1 MPEPIDANETSAE
14 APGKHRHLVW
24 LGVFA
29 GLLLT
34 VIGVRFMIVPRTA
47 ANNFGLT
54 KELVGYE
61 LHRMIGLRDLWLG
74 LLGMALAL
82 LREWRALALWFAF
95 GALVCF
101 ADAVIAAGSSGK
113 PLAIAFHVGSGIF
126 CSLLAGALAGR
137 VRRDRAPEAGEEAQ
151 ASCVAPSVPPAPP
164 ARP

>member
-1 MPEPIDANETSAE
+1 MPEPSTEPIIE
-14 APGKHRHLVW
+14 APSKHRHLLW

-47 ANNFGLT
+47 ANNFGLAR
-54 KELVGYE
+54 EIAGYE
-61 LHRMIGLRDLWLG
+61 LHNMIGLRDIWLG
-74 LLGMALAL
+74 LLAVALAL
-82 LREWRALALWFAF
+82 LREWRALALWFAL